1 MVSVIAFGCVS
12 VAALIITIFWAWWA
26 YENDVLAPIIILM
39 VAMGETA
46 FFVACLVYLT
56 MMAFGG

>member
-12 VAALIITIFWAWWA
+12 VAALIITVFWAWWA